1 MDDVTNEN
9 LGDLIDKAK
18 SGDQDAIRSLQCFE
32 NDIRMMVRVRL
43 PRPLRSQ
50 FDSMDFVQDVWQS
63 FFRIFNHDPER
74 FAQVRD
80 LRGFLAGVARNKV
93 YEEHRR
99 RSLTQKY
106 DLEREEPLYIR
117 RGNRDIPREVIASDP
132 SPSQDAQARERLDQL
147 LEGRSPREAEVIEL
161 RRQGLTFEEIAA
173 QTGLHERTV
182 RRVIE
187 TIRRRMDA
195 RKDP

>member
-1 MDDVTNEN
+1 MDVTNDN
-9 LGDLIDKAK
+9 LASLIDKAK
-18 SGDQDAIRSLQCFE
+18 AGDQDAIRSLQRFE

-43 PRPLRSQ
+43 PRPLRTQ
-50 FDSMDFVQDVWQS
+50 FDSMDFVQDVWHS
-63 FFRIFNHDPER
+63 LFRIFKDEPER

-93 YEEHRR
+93 FEEHRR

-106 DLEREEPLYIR
+106 DLEKEEPLYVR

-147 LEGRSPREAEVIEL
+147 LEGGSPREAEVIEL
-161 RRQGLTFEEIAA
+161 RRQGLTFEEIATRTA
-173 QTGLHERTV
+173 MHERTV
-182 RRVIE
+182 RRIID

-195 RKDP
+195 RKDA

>member
-1 MDDVTNEN
+1 MDVTNEN

-18 SGDQDAIRSLQCFE
+18 SGDQDAIQSLQRFE
-32 NDIRMMVRVRL
+32 NDIRIMVRVRL

-80 LRGFLAGVARNKV
+80 LRSFLAGVARNKV

-106 DLEREEPLYIR
+106 DLEREEPLYVR
-117 RGNRDIPREVIASDP
+117 RGNRDIPRDLIGSDP
-132 SPSQDAQARERLDQL
+132 TPSQDAQARERLDQL
-147 LEGRSPREAEVIEL
+147 LAGGSPRDAEVIEL
-161 RRQGLTFEEIAA
+161 KRQGLTFEEIAT

-187 TIRRRMDA
+187 AIRRRMNA

>member
-1 MDDVTNEN
+1 MDVTNEN
-9 LGDLIDKAK
+9 LASVIDKAK
-18 SGDQDAIRSLQCFE
+18 AGDQDAIQSLQQFE

-50 FDSMDFVQDVWQS
+50 FDSMDFVQDVWHS
-63 FFRIFNHDPER
+63 FFRILHHDPDRIES
-74 FAQVRD
+74 VRD

-117 RGNRDIPREVIASDP
+117 KGNREVLREVVAPDP
-132 SPSQDAQARERLDQL
+132 TPSQDAQARDRLDQL

-182 RRVIE
+182 RRVID
-187 TIRRRMDA
+187 TIRRRMEA
-195 RKDP
+195 REER

>member
-1 MDDVTNEN
+1 MDVTNEN
-9 LGDLIDKAK
+9 LGLLIDKAK
-18 SGDQDAIRSLQCFE
+18 AGDQDAIQSLQRFE
-32 NDIRMMVRVRL
+32 NDIRLMVRVRL

-93 YEEHRR
+93 YEEYRR

-117 RGNRDIPREVIASDP
+117 RGNRDIPRELIASDP
-132 SPSQDAQARERLDQL
+132 TPSQDAQARERLDQL

-161 RRQGLTFEEIAA
+161 RRQGLTFEEIAT

-195 RKDP
+195 RKEP

>member
-1 MDDVTNEN
+1 MDVTNEN
-9 LGDLIDKAK
+9 LGALIDKAK
-18 SGDQDAIRSLQCFE
+18 SGDQEAIRSLQRFE
-32 NDIRMMVRVRL
+32 NDIRIMVRVRL
-43 PRPLRSQ
+43 PRLLRSQ

-80 LRGFLAGVARNKV
+80 LRSFLAVVARNKV
-93 YEEHRR
+93 FEEHRR

-117 RGNRDIPREVIASDP
+117 RGNRDIPRDLIASDP
-132 SPSQDAQARERLDQL
+132 TPSQDAQARERLDQL
-147 LEGRSPREAEVIEL
+147 LQGRSPREAEVIEL
-161 RRQGLTFEEIAA
+161 RRLGLTYEEIATK
-173 QTGLHERTV
+173 TGLHERTV

-187 TIRRRMDA
+187 AIRRRMDA
-195 RKDP
+195 RKEP

>member
-1 MDDVTNEN
+1 MDVTNEN
-9 LGDLIDKAK
+9 LGALIDKAK
-18 SGDQDAIRSLQCFE
+18 AGDQDAIRSLQRFE

-117 RGNRDIPREVIASDP
+117 RGNRDIPRELIASDP
-132 SPSQDAQARERLDQL
+132 TPSQDAQARERLDQL

-195 RKDP
+195 RKEP

>member
-1 MDDVTNEN
+1 MDVTNEN
-9 LGDLIDKAK
+9 LGALIDKAK
-18 SGDQDAIRSLQCFE
+18 AGDQDAIRSLQRFE

-117 RGNRDIPREVIASDP
+117 RGNRDIPRELIASDP

-195 RKDP
+195 RKEP

>member
-1 MDDVTNEN
+1 MDVTNEN
-9 LGDLIDKAK
+9 LGHLIDQAKA
-18 SGDQDAIRSLQCFE
+18 GDQDAIQSLQRFE

-50 FDSMDFVQDVWQS
+50 FDSMDFVQDVWHS

-80 LRGFLAGVARNKV
+80 LRGYLAGVARNKV
-93 YEEHRR
+93 VEEYRR

-106 DLEREEPLYIR
+106 DVEREEPLYIR
-117 RGNRDIPREVIASDP
+117 RGNRDIPRELIASDP
-132 SPSQDAQARERLDQL
+132 TPSQDAQARERLDQL